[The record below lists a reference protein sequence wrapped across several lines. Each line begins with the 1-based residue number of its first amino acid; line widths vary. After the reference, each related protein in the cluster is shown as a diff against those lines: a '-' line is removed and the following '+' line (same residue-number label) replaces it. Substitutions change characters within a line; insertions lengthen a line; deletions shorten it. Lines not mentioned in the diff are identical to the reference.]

1 MVGWDPQLSGYE
13 FERTPGDS
21 EGQGS
26 LECSSP
32 WVCKELYTT
41 QPLNNNLC
49 QGKHI
54 CQAKFKEPLT
64 PLKSVIVPRNGARST
79 NEQSNSL

>member
-1 MVGWDPQLSGYE
+1 MDDITNSMDNE
-13 FERTPGDS
+13 FEQTPGDS

-26 LECSSP
+26 LECCNP
-32 WVCKELYTT
+32 WVHKGLDTT
-41 QPLNNNLC
+41 QLLNNNLC